1 MLKYTLLLLLIY
13 VLYYL
18 GMILYDLFLKKEKT
32 KAEDLPEE
40 YALSGLVISPVENIK
55 SVEIEDVEN
64 LKTPESYQKDIFRST
79 DQESNEEEPLD
90 LEEIRKRFE
99 AEQDIDGYE
108 SGAQNNLPAE
118 ILEPSSQDE
127 VDENAFQDES
137 NVPIMQDESSK
148 SESEDAQIEETSQEP
163 ELEEHPNPMEE
174 ILRKEV
180 AEKERQ
186 WQEYRYLSESSIEMV
201 ANYDGHKVYHSLM

>member
-1 MLKYTLLLLLIY
+1 MLKYTLLLLMLY

-40 YALSGLVISPVENIK
+40 YVLSGLVISPVENLK

-64 LKTPESYQKDIFRST
+64 LKTPESYHKDIFRST

-90 LEEIRKRFE
+90 LKEIRKRFE

-108 SGAQNNLPAE
+108 LVALKNFPAE

-127 VDENAFQDES
+127 GDENAFRDES
-137 NVPIMQDESSK
+137 NGPVVQDESSK
-148 SESEDAQIEETSQEP
+148 SEPEDAQIEETSQEP
-163 ELEEHPNPMEE
+163 ESEEHPNPMEE

>member
-1 MLKYTLLLLLIY
+1 MLKYTLLLLMLY

-18 GMILYDLFLKKEKT
+18 GMILYDVFLKKEKT

-108 SGAQNNLPAE
+108 LGAQNNIPSELQ
-118 ILEPSSQDE
+118 EPTSQDE
-127 VDENAFQDES
+127 SDENTFQHES
-137 NVPIMQDESSK
+137 NEPVVQDESSK
-148 SESEDAQIEETSQEP
+148 SESEDAQTEETSQEP
-163 ELEEHPNPMEE
+163 EPEKNTLPMEE

-186 WQEYRYLSESSIEMV
+186 WQEYKYLSESSIEMV

>member
-1 MLKYTLLLLLIY
+1 MLKYTLLLLMLY

-32 KAEDLPEE
+32 KAEDLTEE
-40 YALSGLVISPVENIK
+40 YALSGLVISPVENLK

-64 LKTPESYQKDIFRST
+64 LKTPESYHKDIFRST

-108 SGAQNNLPAE
+108 LGAIKNLPAE

-127 VDENAFQDES
+127 GDENTFQDES
-137 NVPIMQDESSK
+137 NGPIMQNESSK
-148 SESEDAQIEETSQEP
+148 SEPEDVQIAERSPEP
-163 ELEEHPNPMEE
+163 EPEKNTLLMEE

>member
-1 MLKYTLLLLLIY
+1 MLY

-18 GMILYDLFLKKEKT
+18 GMILYELFFKKEKT
-32 KAEDLPEE
+32 KAEDLTEE
-40 YALSGLVISPVENIK
+40 YALSGLVISPVENLK

-64 LKTPESYQKDIFRST
+64 LKMPESYQKDIFRST
-79 DQESNEEEPLD
+79 NQESNVEEPLD

-108 SGAQNNLPAE
+108 LGVQKNLPSE
-118 ILEPSSQDE
+118 LQEPTSQDE
-127 VDENAFQDES
+127 SDENAFQDES
-137 NVPIMQDESSK
+137 NGPIVQDESSK

-163 ELEEHPNPMEE
+163 EPEKNTFPMEE
-174 ILRKEV
+174 ILHKEV

>member
-64 LKTPESYQKDIFRST
+64 LKTPESYQKDIFRIT

-108 SGAQNNLPAE
+108 LRVQNNLPAE

-127 VDENAFQDES
+127 GDENAFQDES
-137 NVPIMQDESSK
+137 NGPIMQNESSK
-148 SESEDAQIEETSQEP
+148 SKSGDAQIEETSQEP
-163 ELEEHPNPMEE
+163 APEEHPNLMEE

>member
-1 MLKYTLLLLLIY
+1 MLKYTLLLLIIY

-32 KAEDLPEE
+32 KAENLPEE
-40 YALSGLVISPVENIK
+40 YALSGLVISPVENLK

-64 LKTPESYQKDIFRST
+64 LKTPESYQKDIFRSSNH
-79 DQESNEEEPLD
+79 ESIEEPLD
-90 LEEIRKRFE
+90 LEDIRKRFE
-99 AEQDIDGYE
+99 AEQDIDDYE
-108 SGAQNNLPAE
+108 LGAQKNLPAE
-118 ILEPSSQDE
+118 ILEPSPQGKG
-127 VDENAFQDES
+127 DENAFQHES
-137 NVPIMQDESSK
+137 NGLIVQDESAKSK
-148 SESEDAQIEETSQEP
+148 SQDAQIEETSQEP
-163 ELEEHPNPMEE
+163 EPEKNTLPMEE

-186 WQEYRYLSESSIEMV
+186 WREYKYLSESSIEMV